1 MATIA
6 TGYTFADGQTAT
18 PVRLNALA
26 GSATVTFTTA
36 ADTDDASLE
45 VSGNKFRVK
54 DSGITAAKQAAGV
67 PVQLVEATPITAVQ
81 TISATIPLDNTK
93 PQQSTEGTQLWSQ
106 AMTLAHST
114 NKVLVEARV
123 QVANG
128 ATGTTAVLALFRD
141 SGADALAVSFVSL
154 PAQAGGVAVLRYLD
168 TPGATSATY
177 KVRLGKVTGGGDIF
191 VSGSGAGGNL
201 FNGTLAST
209 LSLTEIRA

>member
-1 MATIA
+1 MATVA

-18 PVRLNALA
+18 PVRLNALS
-26 GSATVTFTTA
+26 GSATITFSTA

-54 DSGITAAKQAAGV
+54 DGGITAAKVAAGV
-67 PVQLVEATPITAVQ
+67 PVQLVEAAPITSVQ

-93 PQQSTEGTQLWSQ
+93 PQSSEGTQLWSQ
-106 AMTLAHST
+106 AMTLAHAT

-177 KVRLGKVTGGGDIF
+177 KVRLGKVTGGGDIY

>member
-26 GSATVTFTTA
+26 GSATVMFSTA
-36 ADTDDASLE
+36 DDTDNASLE

-54 DSGITAAKQAAGV
+54 DSGITAGKLAAGV

-93 PQQSTEGTQLWSQ
+93 PQSSEGTQLWSQ
-106 AMTLAHST
+106 AITLAHAT

-154 PAQAGGVAVLRYLD
+154 QAQAGGVAVLRYLD

-177 KVRLGKVTGGGDIF
+177 KVRIGKVTGGGDIF
-191 VSGSGAGGNL
+191 VSGSGAGANL

-209 LSLTEIRA
+209 LSLTEVRA